1 MLPGAQVKYVRTEAV
16 VAAHLK
22 KTFKIYEVAEQ
33 AVISVTRNADIS
45 MDEEKF
51 DEDNPDFLNYMAKL
65 LRKREK
71 LAPVR
76 LEVQGK
82 AQRLAKQLAAS
93 LRLDMRQV
101 YFSECPLKLNYAYML
116 EKCPPQMYYAPYAP
130 VYPEYLNRE
139 IPIHEQVRQRDVLL
153 FYPYQSM
160 QPFLDLLKQSASDPA
175 VISIKITIYRLARN
189 SAIAKALC
197 EAAENGKEVTVLM
210 ELRARFDE
218 QNNIDWSRELEEAG
232 CRIIYGPEGR
242 KCHAKIC
249 LITRREKSGISYI
262 TQIGTGN
269 YNEKTSTL
277 YTDFCMMTAD
287 SGVARDA
294 VAFFENMMIGYL
306 LGDYEALLV
315 APNAM
320 KNRLIA
326 MIDEEIEKGD
336 QGRIIIKA
344 NSVTERELIDK
355 LSEASCAG
363 VKVDLIIRGIC
374 CIVPGVPGKTENIA
388 VTSIVG
394 RFLEHSRIYSFG
406 KGAERKLYLSSAD
419 IMTRNQL
426 RRVEVACPVQ
436 SREIRGMLSEYLDRL
451 LMDNTKAWKLQPDGA
466 YIKSRPGEEDPLTV
480 QGHYLDHPLK
490 LQASAVV
497 KRTFRDRLMEKLHFG
512 KR

>member
-1 MLPGAQVKYVRTEAV
+1 
-16 VAAHLK
+16 
-22 KTFKIYEVAEQ
+22 
-33 AVISVTRNADIS
+33 
-45 MDEEKF
+45 
-51 DEDNPDFLNYMAKL
+51 
-65 LRKREK
+65 
-71 LAPVR
+71 
-76 LEVQGK
+76 
-82 AQRLAKQLAAS
+82 
-93 LRLDMRQV
+93 
-101 YFSECPLKLNYAYML
+101 
-116 EKCPPQMYYAPYAP
+116 
-130 VYPEYLNRE
+130 
-139 IPIHEQVRQRDVLL
+139 
-153 FYPYQSM
+153 
-160 QPFLDLLKQSASDPA
+160 
-175 VISIKITIYRLARN
+175 
-189 SAIAKALC
+189 
-197 EAAENGKEVTVLM
+197 
-210 ELRARFDE
+210 
-218 QNNIDWSRELEEAG
+218 
-232 CRIIYGPEGR
+232 
-242 KCHAKIC
+242 
-249 LITRREKSGISYI
+249 
-262 TQIGTGN
+262 
-269 YNEKTSTL
+269 
-277 YTDFCMMTAD
+277 
-287 SGVARDA
+287 
-294 VAFFENMMIGYL
+294 
-306 LGDYEALLV
+306 
-315 APNAM
+315 M